1 MVGKSTL
8 NAHFCTI
15 VGKIGGIKEN
25 LGGDNPLEV
34 KAGLMAELDQ
44 TPRVLPVQVWT
55 SPWKD
60 KK

>member
-1 MVGKSTL
+1 M
-8 NAHFCTI
+8 
-15 VGKIGGIKEN
+15 GKIGGIKEN